1 LCFKIFPVKFIWS
14 STLHWLTCQLSV
26 PIFSVVTARQM
37 ETRFPKSISK
47 SAANGHMSNLI
58 RYVQIHS

>member
-1 LCFKIFPVKFIWS
+1 VCFKIFPVKFTWS

-26 PIFSVVTARQM
+26 LIFSVVTAMQM

-47 SAANGHMSNLI
+47 SAANGYISNLI
-58 RYVQIHS
+58 RYVQVHS